1 VGQITGAWLVA
12 ETKMEMLDLMAESLT
27 QDVSCRRSCELL
39 MIHRS
44 RILRW
49 QQTRRE
55 GGTLENGT
63 PGPEVAP
70 HRLLPEEREAVVAAA
85 RREDLADL
93 SHRELT
99 VTAWDQGL
107 VYVSFSTTYRVLRDE
122 GLIGMRGKDR
132 RHNGSSVA
140 PVRKDL
146 TGPNQRWCWD
156 ISYLMTPVKG
166 HYLYLF
172 MVLDEYSRKIVH
184 WCIRWS
190 MNASDAKALLEG
202 ALANE
207 NVLDLPED
215 QRPEIIND
223 RGRQM
228 KARPVRQVFEDHKMP
243 QLFARPR
250 TPNDNPF
257 IESMFSTVKS
267 DPDFPDRFQDDRH
280 AEEYFAAYVPWYN
293 NQHYHSGIDYVTPHQ
308 AHTGQRAAIVEE
320 RQRKM
325 QEQRLRRQ
333 EVNRQN
339 AGLTE
344 PQRTTIHNQ
353 GQAALRSV
361 II

>member
-1 VGQITGAWLVA
+1 VGPITGEWLAA
-12 ETKMEMLDLMAESLT
+12 ERKTEMLDLIDEST
-27 QDVSCRRSCELL
+27 GQGVSCRRSCTLL
-39 MIHRS
+39 MIRRS

-49 QQTRRE
+49 QQTRRD
-55 GGTLENGT
+55 GGTLENGM
-63 PGPEVAP
+63 PGPDEAL
-70 HRLLPEEREAVVAAA
+70 HRLLPEERETMVALA
-85 RREDLADL
+85 RREDFADL

-99 VTAWDQGL
+99 VTAWDTGL
-107 VYVSFSTTYRVLRDE
+107 VYMSFSTTYRVLRE
-122 GLIGMRGKDR
+122 AGLMGIRGKDR
-132 RHNGSSVA
+132 RHNGGSTA

-172 MVLDEYSRKIVH
+172 MVLDEYSRKIVQ
-184 WCIRWS
+184 WRISWW
-190 MNASDAKALLEG
+190 MNASEAKALLEG

-207 NVLDLPED
+207 NVLNLPED

-257 IESMFSTVKS
+257 IESMFSTVKT
-267 DPDFPDRFQDDRH
+267 DPEFPDRFQDDVQ
-280 AEEYFAAYVPWYN
+280 AEAYFGVYVPWYN
-293 NQHYHSGIDYVTPHQ
+293 TEHYHSGIDYVTPHQ
-308 AHTGQRAAIVEE
+308 AHTGQRAAVVEE
-320 RQRKM
+320 RQRHM
-325 QEQRLRRQ
+325 QKQRLRRQ
-333 EVNRQN
+333 EVNRQK

-344 PQRTTIHNQ
+344 PHAKRINNS
-353 GQAALRSV
+353 GQEALCSV
-361 II
+361 IP

>member
-1 VGQITGAWLVA
+1 
-12 ETKMEMLDLMAESLT
+12 MEMLDLIGEST
-27 QDVSCRRSCELL
+27 GQGVSCRRSCTLL
-39 MIHRS
+39 MIQRS

-49 QQTRRE
+49 QQLQRS

-63 PGPEVAP
+63 PGPDQAL
-70 HRLLPEEREAVVAAA
+70 HRLLPEERETMLALAH
-85 RREDLADL
+85 REDLADL

-99 VTAWDQGL
+99 ATAWDKGL
-107 VYVSFSTTYRVLRDE
+107 VYISFSTTYRILRAA
-122 GLIGMRGKDR
+122 GLMGLRGKDR

-184 WCIRWS
+184 WRISWW
-190 MNASDAKALLEG
+190 MNAAEAKVLLEG

-207 NVLDLPED
+207 NVLNLPED

-257 IESMFSTVKS
+257 IESMFSTVKN
-267 DPDFPDRFQDDRH
+267 DPEFPDRFQDDVQ
-280 AEEYFAAYVPWYN
+280 AEAYFGIYVPWYN
-293 NQHYHSGIDYVTPHQ
+293 TEHYHSGIDYVTPQQ
-308 AHTGQRAAIVEE
+308 AHTGQRAALVAE
-320 RQRKM
+320 RQRNI

-333 EVNRQN
+333 EVNRQRT
-339 AGLTE
+339 GLTE
-344 PQRTTIHNQ
+344 PHAKRINNP
-353 GQAALRSV
+353 GQAALCSV
-361 II
+361 IP

>member
-1 VGQITGAWLVA
+1 
-12 ETKMEMLDLMAESLT
+12 MEMLDLIDGSGG
-27 QDVSCRRSCELL
+27 QGVSCRRSCALL

-49 QQTRRE
+49 QQMRRDD
-55 GGTLENGT
+55 GTLSNGT
-63 PGPEVAP
+63 PGPEQAL
-70 HRLLPEEREAVVAAA
+70 HRLLPEEREAMVALA
-85 RREDLADL
+85 RREDLVDL

-99 VTAWDQGL
+99 VTAWDKGL
-107 VYVSFSTTYRVLRDE
+107 VYVSFSTTYRVLRE
-122 GLIGMRGKDR
+122 AGLMGMRGKDR
-132 RHNGSSVA
+132 RHNGSSAA

-156 ISYLMTPVKG
+156 ISYLLTPVKG

-184 WCIRWS
+184 WRISWW
-190 MNASDAKALLEG
+190 MNAAEATALLEG

-207 NVLDLPED
+207 NVLNLPED

-228 KARPVRQVFEDHKMP
+228 KARPVRRVFEDHQMP

-257 IESMFSTVKS
+257 IESMFSTVKT
-267 DPDFPDRFQDDRH
+267 DPEFPDRFQDDVH
-280 AEEYFAAYVPWYN
+280 AEAYFGVYVPWYN
-293 NQHYHSGIDYVTPHQ
+293 NEHYHSGIDYVTPHQ

-320 RQRKM
+320 RQRKRH
-325 QEQRLRRQ
+325 EQRLRRQ
-333 EVNRQN
+333 EVNREQT
-339 AGLTE
+339 GLTE
-344 PQRTTIHNQ
+344 PQKRTINNP
-353 GQAALRSV
+353 GQEALHSV
-361 II
+361 IP

>member
-1 VGQITGAWLVA
+1 VGEIADEWLVA
-12 ETKMEMLDLMAESLT
+12 ETKMEMLDLIGESAG
-27 QDVSCRRSCELL
+27 QGVSCRRSCALL

-49 QQTRRE
+49 QQTRRD

-63 PGPEVAP
+63 PGPAEAL
-70 HRLLPEEREAVVAAA
+70 HRLLPDEREAMVALA
-85 RREDLADL
+85 RRQDLADL

-99 VTAWDQGL
+99 VTAWDKGL
-107 VYVSFSTTYRVLRDE
+107 VYVSFSTTYRVLRDA
-122 GLIGMRGKDR
+122 GLMGMRGKDR

-184 WCIRWS
+184 WRISWW
-190 MNASDAKALLEG
+190 MNASEAKALLEG

-207 NVLDLPED
+207 NVLNLPDD

-257 IESMFSTVKS
+257 IESMFSTVKT
-267 DPDFPDRFQDDRH
+267 DPEFPDRFQDDVH
-280 AEEYFAAYVPWYN
+280 AEEYFGVYVPWYN
-293 NQHYHSGIDYVTPHQ
+293 NEHYHSGIDYVTPHQ
-308 AHTGQRAAIVEE
+308 AHTGQRSALVEE
-320 RQRKM
+320 RKRNM
-325 QEQRLRRQ
+325 QKQRLRRT
-333 EVNRQN
+333 EVNRQK

-344 PQRTTIHNQ
+344 PHRRTIHNP
-353 GQAALRSV
+353 GQEALRSV
-361 II
+361 IQ

>member
-1 VGQITGAWLVA
+1 
-12 ETKMEMLDLMAESLT
+12 MEMLDQISEST
-27 QDVSCRRSCELL
+27 GQGVSCRRSCELL

-49 QQTRRE
+49 QQMHRD
-55 GGTLENGT
+55 GGTLANDT
-63 PGPEVAP
+63 PGPEQAL
-70 HRLLPEEREAVVAAA
+70 HRLLPEERDAMVALAS
-85 RREDLADL
+85 REDLADL

-99 VTAWDQGL
+99 VTAWDKGL
-107 VYVSFSTTYRVLRDE
+107 VYMSFSTTYRVLRNS
-122 GLIGMRGKDR
+122 GMMGMRGKER

-156 ISYLMTPVKG
+156 ISYLLTPVKG

-190 MNASDAKALLEG
+190 MNAADAKVLLEG

-257 IESMFSTVKS
+257 IESMFSTVKT
-267 DPDFPDRFQDDRH
+267 DPEFPERFQDDRH
-280 AEEYFAAYVPWYN
+280 ADEYFGVYVPWYN
-293 NQHYHSGIDYVTPHQ
+293 HQHYHSGLDYVTPHQ

-320 RQRKM
+320 RQRKR

-344 PQRTTIHNQ
+344 PQRKNIHNQ

-361 II
+361 IP

>member
-1 VGQITGAWLVA
+1 
-12 ETKMEMLDLMAESLT
+12 MEMLDLIGEST
-27 QDVSCRRSCELL
+27 GQGVSCRRSCELL

-49 QQTRRE
+49 RQVHRD
-55 GGTLENGT
+55 GGTLANDT
-63 PGPEVAP
+63 PGPEQAL
-70 HRLLPEEREAVVAAA
+70 HRLLPEERSAMVELAC
-85 RREDLADL
+85 REDLADL

-99 VTAWDQGL
+99 VTAWDNGL
-107 VYVSFSTTYRVLRDE
+107 VYISFSTTYRVLRDS
-122 GLIGMRGKDR
+122 GLMGMRGKER

-166 HYLYLF
+166 HYMYLY

-184 WCIRWS
+184 WRISWS
-190 MNASDAKALLEG
+190 MNASEAKVLLEG

-207 NVLDLPED
+207 NVLNLPED

-257 IESMFSTVKS
+257 IESMFSTVKT
-267 DPDFPDRFQDDRH
+267 DPEFPDRFQDDVH
-280 AEEYFAAYVPWYN
+280 AEAYFGAYVPWYN
-293 NQHYHSGIDYVTPHQ
+293 NEHYHSGIDYVTPHQ
-308 AHTGQRAAIVEE
+308 AHTGQRTAIIEE
-320 RQRKM
+320 RQRNIHK
-325 QEQRLRRQ
+325 QRLRRQ
-333 EVNRQN
+333 EVNRHN
-339 AGLTE
+339 AGLTQPTE
-344 PQRTTIHNQ
+344 KTINNSSQ
-353 GQAALRSV
+353 EALCSV
-361 II
+361 IP

>member
-1 VGQITGAWLVA
+1 MGQITGEWLAA
-12 ETKMEMLDLMAESLT
+12 ETKMEMLDLISESKE
-27 QDVSCRRSCELL
+27 QDVSCRRSCALL

-44 RILRW
+44 RIFRW
-49 QQTRRE
+49 QQTRRD
-55 GGTLENGT
+55 GKALENGI
-63 PGPEVAP
+63 PGPEQAL
-70 HRLLPEEREAVVAAA
+70 HRLLPEERDAIMVMAS
-85 RREDLADL
+85 RKDLADL

-99 VTAWDQGL
+99 VTAWDKGL
-107 VYVSFSTTYRVLRDE
+107 AQVSFSTTYRILRDA
-122 GLIGMRGKDR
+122 GLMGMRGKDR

-184 WCIRWS
+184 WRISWW
-190 MNASDAKALLEG
+190 MNATEAKKLLEG

-207 NVLDLPED
+207 NVLNLPED

-257 IESMFSTVKS
+257 IESMFSTVKG
-267 DPDFPDRFQDDRH
+267 DPEFPDCFKDDAN
-280 AEEYFAAYVPWYN
+280 AEAYFDVYVPWYN
-293 NQHYHSGIDYVTPHQ
+293 NEHYHSGIDYVTPHQ
-308 AHTGQRAAIVEE
+308 AHTGQRAAILEK
-320 RQRKM
+320 RQRNKK
-325 QEQRLRRQ
+325 EQRLRRR
-333 EVNRQN
+333 EVNRETI
-339 AGLTE
+339 GLTKPTE
-344 PQRTTIHNQ
+344 KIINNTSQE
-353 GQAALRSV
+353 ALCSV
-361 II
+361 IP

>member
-1 VGQITGAWLVA
+1 VGQITGEWLAA
-12 ETKMEMLDLMAESLT
+12 ETKMEMLDLICEST
-27 QDVSCRRSCELL
+27 GQGVSCRRSCELL

-49 QQTRRE
+49 QQAHRDGE
-55 GGTLENGT
+55 TLANDT
-63 PGPEVAP
+63 PGPEQAL
-70 HRLLPEEREAVVAAA
+70 HRLLPEERSAMVALA

-99 VTAWDQGL
+99 VTAWDKGL
-107 VYVSFSTTYRVLRDE
+107 VYISFSTTYRVLRDSDMM
-122 GLIGMRGKDR
+122 GMRGKER

-184 WCIRWS
+184 WRISWW
-190 MNASDAKALLEG
+190 MNAAEAKLLLEG

-207 NVLDLPED
+207 NVLNLPEN

-257 IESMFSTVKS
+257 IESMFSTVKT
-267 DPDFPDRFQDDRH
+267 DPEFPDRFQDDVH
-280 AEEYFAAYVPWYN
+280 AEAYFGVYVPWYN
-293 NQHYHSGIDYVTPHQ
+293 NEHYHSGIDYVTPHQ
-308 AHTGQRAAIVEE
+308 AHTGQRAAIIEE
-320 RQRKM
+320 RQRNIHK
-325 QEQRLRRQ
+325 QRLRRQ
-333 EVNRQN
+333 EVNRLKP
-339 AGLTE
+339 GLTE
-344 PQRTTIHNQ
+344 THTKSINNSVQET
-353 GQAALRSV
+353 LCSV
-361 II
+361 IP

>member
-1 VGQITGAWLVA
+1 VGQIAGAWLVA
-12 ETKMEMLDLMAESLT
+12 ETKMEMLDLIEEARE
-27 QDVSCRRSCELL
+27 QDVSCRRSCALL
-39 MIHRS
+39 LIQRS

-49 QQTRRE
+49 QQTRRD

-63 PGPEVAP
+63 PGPEEAL
-70 HRLLPEEREAVVAAA
+70 HRLLPEEREAVVALAH
-85 RREDLADL
+85 REDLVDL

-99 VTAWDQGL
+99 VTAWDKGL
-107 VYVSFSTTYRVLRDE
+107 AYVSFSTTYQILKADS
-122 GLIGMRGKDR
+122 LMGMRGKDR

-166 HYLYLF
+166 QHLYLF

-184 WCIRWS
+184 WRISWW
-190 MNASDAKALLEG
+190 MNASEAKALLEG

-207 NVLDLPED
+207 NVLNLPED

-257 IESMFSTVKS
+257 IESMFSTVKT
-267 DPDFPDRFQDDRH
+267 DPEFPDRFRDDVH
-280 AEEYFAAYVPWYN
+280 AEEYFGVYVPWYN
-293 NQHYHSGIDYVTPHQ
+293 NEHYHSGIDYVTPHQ

-325 QEQRLRRQ
+325 QKQRLRRQ
-333 EVNRQN
+333 EVNREK
-339 AGLTE
+339 AGLTPPHEQTINNPGQE
-344 PQRTTIHNQ
+344 PPC
-353 GQAALRSV
+353 SV
-361 II
+361 IP

>member
-1 VGQITGAWLVA
+1 VGQITGEWLGA
-12 ETKMEMLDLMAESLT
+12 ETKMEMLDLIVEST
-27 QDVSCRRSCELL
+27 RQNVSCRRSCELL

-49 QQTRRE
+49 QQAQRYGE
-55 GGTLENGT
+55 TLANDT
-63 PGPEVAP
+63 PGPEQAL
-70 HRLLPEEREAVVAAA
+70 HRLLPEERNAMVALAH
-85 RREDLADL
+85 REDLADL

-99 VTAWDQGL
+99 VTAWDKGL
-107 VYVSFSTTYRVLRDE
+107 VYISFSTTYRVLRDS
-122 GLIGMRGKDR
+122 GLMGMRGKER

-184 WCIRWS
+184 WRISWW
-190 MNASDAKALLEG
+190 MNAAEAKLLLEG

-207 NVLDLPED
+207 NVLNLPED

-257 IESMFSTVKS
+257 IESMFSTVKT
-267 DPDFPDRFQDDRH
+267 DPEFPDRFQDDVH
-280 AEEYFAAYVPWYN
+280 AEAYFSVYVPWYN
-293 NQHYHSGIDYVTPHQ
+293 NEHYHSGIDYVTPHQ
-308 AHTGQRAAIVEE
+308 AHTGQRTAIIEE
-320 RQRKM
+320 RQRNIHK
-325 QEQRLRRQ
+325 QRLRRQ
-333 EVNRQN
+333 EVNRQKQ
-339 AGLTE
+339 GLTE
-344 PQRTTIHNQ
+344 PHTKSINNSVQET
-353 GQAALRSV
+353 LCSV
-361 II
+361 IP

>member
-1 VGQITGAWLVA
+1 VGQITGAWLAA
-12 ETKMEMLDLMAESLT
+12 ETKMEVLDLIDHAAG
-27 QDVSCRRSCELL
+27 QGVSCRRSCTLL

-49 QQTRRE
+49 QQTRRDD
-55 GGTLENGT
+55 GTLENGT
-63 PGPEVAP
+63 PGPEQAL
-70 HRLLPEEREAVVAAA
+70 HRLLPEEREAMVALA
-85 RREDLADL
+85 RRNDLVDL

-99 VTAWDQGL
+99 VTAWDKGL
-107 VYVSFSTTYRVLRDE
+107 VYVSFSTAYRVLRE
-122 GLIGMRGKDR
+122 AGLMGMRGKDR
-132 RHNGSSVA
+132 RHNGSSVP

-156 ISYLMTPVKG
+156 ISYLLTPVKG

-184 WCIRWS
+184 WRISWW
-190 MNASDAKALLEG
+190 MNATEAKALLEG

-207 NVLDLPED
+207 NVLNLTED

-228 KARPVRQVFEDHKMP
+228 KARPVRRVFEDHKMP

-257 IESMFSTVKS
+257 IEAMFSTVKT
-267 DPDFPDRFQDDRH
+267 DPEFPDRFQDDVQ
-280 AEEYFAAYVPWYN
+280 AEAYFGAYVPWYN
-293 NQHYHSGIDYVTPHQ
+293 NEHYHSGIDYVTPHQ

-320 RQRKM
+320 RQRRLH
-325 QEQRLRRQ
+325 EQRLRRK
-333 EVNRQN
+333 EVNREHT
-339 AGLTE
+339 GLTQ
-344 PQRTTIHNQ
+344 PQKRTINNP
-353 GQAALRSV
+353 GQQALHSV
-361 II
+361 IP